1 MPLTALEAPCY
12 NVGSLN
18 LKLNVHNVV
27 VIGIIA
33 VLFILA
39 MRLAARTA
47 VAGVPVVGDVVKLAA
62 SA

>member
-1 MPLTALEAPCY
+1 
-12 NVGSLN
+12 LN
-18 LKLNVHNVV
+18 IKLNVHNVV
-27 VIGIIA
+27 LVGVIA

-47 VAGVPVVGDVVKLAA
+47 VSGVPVVGDVVKLAA